1 MAYVVR
7 WGEQRT
13 KTDVLIGINW
23 VSING
28 IVFDYASHVS
38 HGRIEG
44 FIEWGEGN
52 VFRRGRCL
60 VIKSEDI

>member
-1 MAYVVR
+1 ML
-7 WGEQRT
+7 
-13 KTDVLIGINW
+13 KGING

-28 IVFDYASHVS
+28 IVYDYASHVS

-52 VFRRGRCL
+52 VFKRGRCL
-60 VIKSEDI
+60 VIKLEDV